1 MSENMPPARKRV
13 VILGGGCGG
22 VAAAFWLSS
31 TPALRE
37 RFHVT
42 LYTRGWRLGGKG
54 ASGRKADAGQ
64 RIEEHGLH
72 IWLGFYNNAFRT
84 MQAAFAAMPPGTT
97 GTFTSIA
104 DAFSPERT
112 VVFMEKSTSN
122 KNGSAYLPWA
132 IAFPDNGLQP
142 GQIRAGATEE
152 HGPHPALRKLVRAL
166 TNYADSHGAAFPLAE
181 EFAQLTAT
189 LEPLFTP
196 IHDSHENANVLDQ
209 DRVAAKHAETE
220 LKRFQTTLAEHS
232 KHTEA
237 GIMKWSFPDDL
248 RRLSIVLSWGIAIII
263 GYLRDIAFAR
273 DKQKAYDA
281 LNAQEFRDW
290 LKQNH
295 AWNEVLHC
303 APLQALYDLAFA
315 YPNGET
321 KNPMSGA
328 LAAGVTLRLCQE
340 LVLGYHGAPLWKMN
354 AGMGDTIFTPL
365 WDALQAQGVDV
376 KLFHALEEVAPSGD
390 GKSIARVRLR
400 QQATTIDDKPY
411 DPFVLVKGL
420 RCWPSEPDWGQLKDG
435 DILKNTAH
443 FERTD
448 DTTCARR
455 FNLTQGQDFDAV
467 ILALPP
473 EALKPV
479 TPDLRRNARWSGMLD
494 GSASVATQA
503 FQLWLDVPS
512 KALGFPVNPDNP
524 PPTTAFIEPFATWA
538 DMSHLLPAE
547 DWPAG
552 PASPQSI
559 HYFCGPVPLPSNKN
573 PPPNEEAWAE
583 ADANAWLPLAIPTL
597 WPASR
602 GMGPSGPT
610 PVSGFFRTNL
620 DPSELY
626 VQAPPGSLAARLA
639 PDSMVFDN
647 LYLAGDWT
655 LLPFSGGSVE
665 MAIGSGMVAAQALAR
680 TELPETSF
688 PIDHH
693 AS

>member
-1 MSENMPPARKRV
+1 MPPARKHV

-132 IAFPDNGLQP
+132 IPFPDNGLQP
-142 GQIRAGATEE
+142 GQIRTGAAEE

-166 TNYADSHGAAFPLAE
+166 TDYADSHGAAFPLAE
-181 EFAQLTAT
+181 EFVQLTAT

-196 IHDSHENANVLDQ
+196 IHFSHENANVLGQ
-209 DRVAAKHAETE
+209 DRVAAKHAEAE
-220 LKRFQTTLAEHS
+220 LKRFQVTLTEHS

-248 RRLSIVLSWGIAIII
+248 RRLSIVLGWGIAIII

-376 KLFHALEEVAPSGD
+376 KLFHALEEVAPSDD

-443 FERTD
+443 FERTE

-538 DMSHLLPAE
+538 DMAHLLPAE

-559 HYFCGPVPLPSNKN
+559 HYFCGPVHLPSNKN

-583 ADANAWLPLAIPTL
+583 ADANAWLP
-597 WPASR
+597 
-602 GMGPSGPT
+602 
-610 PVSGFFRTNL
+610 
-620 DPSELY
+620 
-626 VQAPPGSLAARLA
+626 
-639 PDSMVFDN
+639 
-647 LYLAGDWT
+647 
-655 LLPFSGGSVE
+655 
-665 MAIGSGMVAAQALAR
+665 
-680 TELPETSF
+680 
-688 PIDHH
+688 
-693 AS
+693 